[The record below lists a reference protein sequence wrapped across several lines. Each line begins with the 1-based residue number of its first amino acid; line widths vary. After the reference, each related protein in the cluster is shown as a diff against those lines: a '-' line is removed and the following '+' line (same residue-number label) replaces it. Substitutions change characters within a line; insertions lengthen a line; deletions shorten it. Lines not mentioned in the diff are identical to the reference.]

1 MLSSSYY
8 LIFAKEKKQQIIM
21 QANTPNYNS
30 QKAMQQGTILGL
42 YWIATAAIY
51 ILGLSNAMLSVLF
64 LILITFSPFF
74 AAILVAKYR
83 KQECDNKMTFLT
95 AWSFLI
101 IMYVCASL
109 LFAVAQ
115 YIYFMFIDK
124 GFFITFLQE
133 QISLLQQVSELDSMT
148 IDSLKQV
155 GELWGQM
162 TTSDIVLQFLSSNM
176 MIAGIITPITA
187 IFVKRTPKNS
197 R

>member
-1 MLSSSYY
+1 
-8 LIFAKEKKQQIIM
+8 M

-51 ILGLSNAMLSVLF
+51 ILGLSNTMLSALF
-64 LILITFSPFF
+64 LMMIIFTPFF
-74 AAILVAKYR
+74 AAALVVRYR

-115 YIYFMFIDK
+115 YIYFIFIDN
-124 GFFITFLQE
+124 GFFMTFLQE
-133 QISLLQQVSELDSMT
+133 QISLLQQVPELDPT
-148 IDSLKQV
+148 TVDSLKQV
-155 GELWGQM
+155 AELWGEM

-187 IFVKRTPKNS
+187 IFVKRTTKN
-197 R
+197 